1 LLIAQ
6 ERGFAAMRLAGS
18 VDFKRHAWI
27 AAEARGIEAIGHDS
41 KSKDHLPAL

>member
-6 ERGFAAMRLAGS
+6 ERGFAAMRLAVS

-27 AAEARGIEAIGHDS
+27 AAEARWIEAVGHDS
-41 KSKDHLPAL
+41 KPDDHLPAL